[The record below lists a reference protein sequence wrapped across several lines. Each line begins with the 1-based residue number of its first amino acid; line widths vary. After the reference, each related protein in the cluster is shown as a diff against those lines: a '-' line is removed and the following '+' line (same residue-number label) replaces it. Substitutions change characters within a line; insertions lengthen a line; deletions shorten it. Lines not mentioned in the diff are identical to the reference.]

1 MSQISREHIMHTFAR
16 VFERNSNT
24 KFVVLS
30 GEGKSILTNN
40 PYIEIVGNV

>member
-1 MSQISREHIMHTFAR
+1 MSQIGREHIMHTFAH

-30 GEGKSILTNN
+30 GEGESILTNN
-40 PYIEIVGNV
+40 PYIVIGGSV